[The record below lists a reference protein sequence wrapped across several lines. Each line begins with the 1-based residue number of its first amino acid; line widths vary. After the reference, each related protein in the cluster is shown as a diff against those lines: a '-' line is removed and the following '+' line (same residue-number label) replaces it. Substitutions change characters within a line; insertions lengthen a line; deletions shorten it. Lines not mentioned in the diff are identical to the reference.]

1 MDRRSFLRKARGAAM
16 AMAAGAALAACQP
29 IGGGLGGGT
38 AAGAAGGAVDAST
51 PTRVALLVPG
61 GGGTDGLLSGN
72 LENAARLGLSQGG
85 GSVDLAVYQTGGTP
99 AGGQAAAQRAIAEGA
114 ALIIGPLYAQA
125 ANGAGLAA
133 APAGINVLA
142 FSNDTSIAGGNVF
155 VLGPTFENTA
165 GRLLSYAARQ
175 GRGRVIV
182 TAEQGARGDAAVA
195 AVQRA
200 ASRSGAT
207 LVSAVRYAPGQAE
220 IARAGND
227 VAATARSAGA
237 DTVLYTSDPARGLTL
252 MASAVRSAGLVP
264 PEAQLLGLARWDVP
278 AQTLSAPGLQGG
290 WFTRP
295 DPRRSAAFESA
306 YQAAYGAAPHPL
318 AFVGYDA
325 ALAASTL
332 VATGRRD
339 ALSGR
344 SLTRAQGF
352 GGGAGAF
359 RLLPDGTISRALAIA
374 EVRGGQAVIVDAA
387 PSGAG
392 S

>member
-1 MDRRSFLRKARGAAM
+1 MDRREFLRKARGIAA
-16 AMAAGAALAACQP
+16 ALTAGAALMACQP
-29 IGGGLGGGT
+29 VGGGLGAAGG
-38 AAGAAGGAVDAST
+38 GAAGGTVDAST
-51 PTRVALLVPG
+51 PTRVAILVPG
-61 GGGTDGLLSGN
+61 GGGTDGLLSRN
-72 LENAARLGLSQGG
+72 LVNAARLGITQGG
-85 GSVDLAVYQTGGTP
+85 GNVDLEVYETGGTP
-99 AGGQAAAQRAIAEGA
+99 GGGQAAAQRAVAEGA
-114 ALIIGPLYAQA
+114 AVILGPLYAQA
-125 ANGAGLAA
+125 ANGAGLGAA
-133 APAGINVLA
+133 SAGVNVLA

-155 VLGPTFENTA
+155 VLGPTYENTA

-182 TAEQGARGDAAVA
+182 TAEQGARGDAAIA

-207 LVSAVRYAPGQAE
+207 VVSAVRYAPGQAE

-237 DTVLYTSDPARGLTL
+237 DTVLYTSDPARGLTI
-252 MASAVRSAGLVP
+252 MAAAVRSAGFQP

-278 AQTLSAPGLQGG
+278 PQTLSEPGLQGG

-295 DPRRSAAFESA
+295 DPRRAAAFESA
-306 YQAAYGAAPHPL
+306 YQSAYGEAPHPL

-344 SLTRAQGF
+344 SLTRAEGF

-359 RLLPDGTISRALAIA
+359 RLLPDGTVSRALAIA

-387 PSGAG
+387 PTGAG

>member
-1 MDRRSFLRKARGAAM
+1 MDRRGFLRGARAM
-16 AMAAGAALAACQP
+16 AAALVAGAALAACQP
-29 IGGGLGGGT
+29 VGGGLGAG
-38 AAGAAGGAVDAST
+38 AGAAGGAVDASG

-61 GGGTDGLLSGN
+61 GGGTDGLLSAN
-72 LENAARLGLSQGG
+72 LENAARLGLAQGG
-85 GSVDLAVYQTGGTP
+85 GNVDLAVYQTGGTP

-182 TAEQGARGDAAVA
+182 TAEQGARGDAAIA

-200 ASRSGAT
+200 AARSGAT
-207 LVSAVRYAPGQAE
+207 VVSAVRYAPGQAE

-237 DTVLYTSDPARGLTL
+237 DTVLYTSDPARGLTI
-252 MASAVRSAGLVP
+252 MAAAVRSAGLQP

-278 AQTLSAPGLQGG
+278 PTTLSEPGLQGG

-306 YQAAYGAAPHPL
+306 YQSAYGAAPHPL

-344 SLTRAQGF
+344 SLTRAEGF

-359 RLLPDGTISRALAIA
+359 RLLPDGTVSRALAIA

-387 PSGAG
+387 PGGAG

>member
-1 MDRRSFLRKARGAAM
+1 MDRREFLRKARGIAA
-16 AMAAGAALAACQP
+16 ALTAGAALMACQP
-29 IGGGLGGGT
+29 VGGGLGAVGG
-38 AAGAAGGAVDAST
+38 GAAGGTVDAST
-51 PTRVALLVPG
+51 PTRVAILVPG
-61 GGGTDGLLSGN
+61 GGGTDGLLSRN
-72 LENAARLGLSQGG
+72 LVNAARLGITQGG
-85 GSVDLAVYQTGGTP
+85 GNVDLEVYETGGTP
-99 AGGQAAAQRAIAEGA
+99 GGGQAAAQRAVAEGA
-114 ALIIGPLYAQA
+114 AVILGPLYAQA
-125 ANGAGLAA
+125 ANGAGLGAA
-133 APAGINVLA
+133 SAGVNVLA

-155 VLGPTFENTA
+155 VLGPTYENTA

-182 TAEQGARGDAAVA
+182 TAEQGARGDAAIA

-207 LVSAVRYAPGQAE
+207 VVSAVRYAPGQAE

-237 DTVLYTSDPARGLTL
+237 DTVLYTSDPARGLTI
-252 MASAVRSAGLVP
+252 MAAAVRSAGFQP

-278 AQTLSAPGLQGG
+278 PQTLSEPGLQGG

-295 DPRRSAAFESA
+295 DPRRAAAFESA
-306 YQAAYGAAPHPL
+306 YQSAYGEAPHPL

-344 SLTRAQGF
+344 SLTRAEGF

-359 RLLPDGTISRALAIA
+359 RLLPDGTVSRALAIA

-387 PSGAG
+387 PTGAG

>member
-1 MDRRSFLRKARGAAM
+1 MDRREFLRKARGIAA
-16 AMAAGAALAACQP
+16 ALTAGAALMACQP
-29 IGGGLGGGT
+29 VGGGLGAAGG
-38 AAGAAGGAVDAST
+38 GAAGGTVDAST
-51 PTRVALLVPG
+51 PTRVAILVPG
-61 GGGTDGLLSGN
+61 GGGTDGLLSRN
-72 LENAARLGLSQGG
+72 LVNAARLGITQGG
-85 GSVDLAVYQTGGTP
+85 GNVDLEVYETGGTP
-99 AGGQAAAQRAIAEGA
+99 AGGQAAAQRAVAEGA
-114 ALIIGPLYAQA
+114 AVILGPLYAQA
-125 ANGAGLAA
+125 ANGAGLGAA
-133 APAGINVLA
+133 SAGVNVLA

-155 VLGPTFENTA
+155 VLGPTYENTA

-182 TAEQGARGDAAVA
+182 TAEQGARGDAAIA

-207 LVSAVRYAPGQAE
+207 VVSAVRYAPGQAE

-237 DTVLYTSDPARGLTL
+237 DTVLYTSDPARGLTI
-252 MASAVRSAGLVP
+252 MAAAVRSAGFQP

-278 AQTLSAPGLQGG
+278 PQTLSEPGLQGG

-295 DPRRSAAFESA
+295 DPRRAAAFESA
-306 YQAAYGAAPHPL
+306 YQSAYGEAPHPL

-344 SLTRAQGF
+344 SLTRAEGF

-359 RLLPDGTISRALAIA
+359 RLLPDGTVSRALAIA

-387 PSGAG
+387 PTGAG

>member
-1 MDRRSFLRKARGAAM
+1 MHRRDFLRGARALAA
-16 AMAAGAALAACQP
+16 AAAAGAALMACQP
-29 IGGGLGGGT
+29 VGGGLGAAAGG
-38 AAGAAGGAVDAST
+38 GAAGRPVDASA

-61 GGGTDGLLSGN
+61 GGGTDGLLSSN
-72 LENAARLGLSQGG
+72 LENAARLGLAQGG
-85 GSVDLAVYQTGGTP
+85 GNVDLAVYQTGGTP
-99 AGGQAAAQRAIAEGA
+99 AGGQAAAQRAVAEGA

-133 APAGINVLA
+133 APAGVNVLA

-155 VLGPTFENTA
+155 VMGPTFENTA

-182 TAEQGARGDAAVA
+182 TAEQGARGDAAIA
-195 AVQRA
+195 AVQRVA
-200 ASRSGAT
+200 ARSGASV
-207 LVSAVRYAPGQAE
+207 VSAVRYAPGQAE
-220 IARAGND
+220 IASAGRQ
-227 VAATARSAGA
+227 VAETARAAGA

-252 MASAVRSAGLVP
+252 MAASVRSAGFQP

-278 AQTLSAPGLQGG
+278 PQTLSEPGLQGG

-306 YQAAYGAAPHPL
+306 YQAAYGSAPHPL

-359 RLLPDGTISRALAIA
+359 RLMPDGTISRALAIA

>member
-1 MDRRSFLRKARGAAM
+1 MDRRGFLRGARAM
-16 AMAAGAALAACQP
+16 AAALVAGAALAACQP
-29 IGGGLGGGT
+29 VGGGLGAG
-38 AAGAAGGAVDAST
+38 AGAAGGAVDASG

-61 GGGTDGLLSGN
+61 GGGTDGLLSAN
-72 LENAARLGLSQGG
+72 LENAARLGLAQGG
-85 GSVDLAVYQTGGTP
+85 GNVDLAVYQTGGTP

-182 TAEQGARGDAAVA
+182 TAEQGARGDAAIA

-200 ASRSGAT
+200 AARSGAT
-207 LVSAVRYAPGQAE
+207 VVSAVRYAPGQAE

-237 DTVLYTSDPARGLTL
+237 DTVLYTSDPARGLTI
-252 MASAVRSAGLVP
+252 MAAAVRSAGLQP

-278 AQTLSAPGLQGG
+278 AQTLSEPGLQGG

-306 YQAAYGAAPHPL
+306 YQSAYGSAPHPL
-318 AFVGYDA
+318 AFVGFDA

-344 SLTRAQGF
+344 SLTRAEGF

-359 RLLPDGTISRALAIA
+359 RLLPDGTVSRALAIA

-387 PSGAG
+387 PGGAG